1 MHIVLTHEQADFDAL
16 ASLLCASLLYERAIP
31 VLPRRMNR
39 NVRAFLT
46 LYGVNLPFVDPRD
59 LSGDPIETITL
70 VDTQSMVSL
79 KGMSA
84 QTQVHV
90 IDHHPLRENLPS
102 NWQVTIEALGA
113 TTTFLIE
120 ALREQNGRLTTIQ
133 ATLMLLG
140 IYEDTGSLTYTRTT
154 PRDLRAAAY
163 LIEQGASLKIAA
175 DFLNH
180 PLSNQQQ
187 KLYDQLRK
195 AVELHNIHG
204 HSIVVAT
211 GDAEN
216 MTEELSTVVHK
227 MRDLLDPDA
236 LFVLIKTRGGVQLI
250 ARSTSDQIDVAEIAG
265 VFGGGGHERAAAG
278 LIREGSLED
287 LRAELVRILPERV
300 RPAVTVAQIMSR
312 EPQLLEANT
321 PVEEAAQ
328 RMRRY
333 GYEGYPVVQDGHL
346 VGLLTRRAVDRA
358 LGHKLNLTAASLM
371 EAGSFT
377 VSPKD
382 SIEDL
387 QQVMTE
393 SGWGQIPVIDPDTG
407 KIIGI
412 VTRTDLL
419 KILTPQ
425 PEIPGEQNLAS
436 RLEAALPPI
445 RMALLKAVAQKAHNQ
460 HIALYIVGGLVRDLL
475 MDRPSQDLDLVVE
488 GDAIALAEALCEQ
501 YGGRITTH
509 NRFGTAKWHI
519 GEIRSKLAL
528 SLAKWA
534 RPFTPAGGERHTR
547 WPQRQDAS
555 KRTGAQPYIQ
565 LALNEN
571 QLPET
576 LDLVS
581 ARTEFY
587 NYPTALPV
595 VERSSIKLDLH
606 RRDFTIN
613 TLALRLDGHHYGEL
627 YDYWGGVSDI
637 KHKLVRVLHSL
648 SFVDDPTRMLR
659 AARFEQRFQFQ
670 IEGRTLE
677 LLKEAQS
684 LLERVSGDRIRH
696 EFDHIFED
704 EAAGKIMERL
714 HELGLLEAI
723 HPALIWD
730 AWLGEKLKLIP
741 VNAPPEDW
749 ELETTGSLLKRQLSY
764 CLWLLRLDVKTA
776 QQINKRLK
784 LSASLTGTIIDAC
797 KLWQALPEI
806 VGETASKAAKFLE
819 GLSPLARFAVY
830 LACDDP
836 VCKDQLYS
844 YATRWRRITPTID
857 GHALKKRGIPPGPIY
872 RIILERLR
880 AAWLDGEINS
890 ADEENQLL
898 ELLLQ
903 THLTNEQR
911 ESGS

>member
-16 ASLLCASLLYERAIP
+16 ASLLCASLLFERAVP

-59 LSGDPIETITL
+59 LSGDPIDTITL

-84 QTQVHV
+84 QTQVNV
-90 IDHHPLRENLPS
+90 IDHHPLRENLPP
-102 NWQVTIEALGA
+102 NWQVTSVALGA

-120 ALREQNGRLTTIQ
+120 ALQEHNGLLTTIQ
-133 ATLMLLG
+133 ATLMLIG

-154 PRDLRAAAY
+154 PRDLHAAAY
-163 LIEQGASLKIAA
+163 LIEQGASLKIAS

-180 PLSNQQQ
+180 PLSDQQQ
-187 KLYDQLRK
+187 ALYDQLRK
-195 AVELHNIHG
+195 AVEVYNIHG
-204 HSIVVAT
+204 HTIIVST
-211 GDAEN
+211 GDAEK
-216 MTEELSTVVHK
+216 MKEELSTVVHK

-236 LFVLIKTRGGVQLI
+236 LFVLIKTGGGVQLI
-250 ARSTSDQIDVAEIAG
+250 ARSTSDQIDVAEIASE
-265 VFGGGGHERAAAG
+265 FGGGGHERAAAG
-278 LIREGSLED
+278 LIREGTLEEIH
-287 LRAELVRILPERV
+287 AELIRILPERV

-312 EPQLLEANT
+312 GPQLLETNT

-333 GYEGYPVVQDGHL
+333 GYEGYPVMQNGRL

-371 EAGSFT
+371 EAGNFT
-377 VSPKD
+377 VSPQD
-382 SIEDL
+382 SIEKL

-393 SGWGQIPVIDPDTG
+393 SGWGQIPVIDPETG
-407 KIIGI
+407 EIIGI

-419 KILTPQ
+419 KTLTPQ
-425 PEIPGEQNLAS
+425 PEIPGKQNLAS

-445 RMALLKAVAQKAHNQ
+445 RMALLKAVAQEAYNQ
-460 HIALYIVGGLVRDLL
+460 HVALFLVGGLVRDLL
-475 MDRPSQDLDLVVE
+475 LDRPSQDLDLVVE
-488 GDAIALAEALCEQ
+488 GDAIALSEALCEQ
-501 YGGRITTH
+501 FGGRITTH
-509 NRFGTAKWHI
+509 NRFGTAKWHL
-519 GEIRSKLAL
+519 GDIRSKLAL
-528 SLAKWA
+528 SLGKWT
-534 RPFTPAGGERHTR
+534 RTFTASGGERHTR
-547 WPQRQDAS
+547 WPQRQEMS
-555 KRTGAQPYIQ
+555 KRTSTQQYAQITLQ
-565 LALNEN
+565 EN

-627 YDYWGGVSDI
+627 HDYWGGVSDI

-659 AARFEQRFQFQ
+659 AVRFEQRFQFQ

-684 LLERVSGDRIRH
+684 LLERVSGDRLRH

-704 EAAGKIMERL
+704 DAADKIMERL
-714 HELGLLEAI
+714 RQLGLLEAI
-723 HPALIWD
+723 HPALSWD
-730 AWLGEKLKLIP
+730 VWLGEKLKLLP
-741 VNAPPEDW
+741 ANTPSVDW
-749 ELETTGSLLKRQLSY
+749 ELQITGSLLKRRLSY
-764 CLWLLRLDVKTA
+764 CLWLLRMEAITVR
-776 QQINKRLK
+776 QISKRLK
-784 LSASLTGTIIDAC
+784 LSASLNTAVVEASE
-797 KLWQALPEI
+797 LWQAMPGLAARK
-806 VGETASKAAKFLE
+806 ASQVVKLFD
-819 GLSPLARFAVY
+819 GTSPLARNALY

-836 VCKDQLYS
+836 DSKAQLYH
-844 YATRWRRITPTID
+844 YASRWRKITPTID
-857 GHALKKRGIPPGPIY
+857 GNNLKERGIPPGPIY
-872 RIILERLR
+872 RTILERLR

-890 ADEENQLL
+890 ASEENQLL
-898 ELLLQ
+898 ERLLQ
-903 THLTNEQR
+903 DV
-911 ESGS
+911 

>member
-59 LSGDPIETITL
+59 LSGEPIEIITL

-79 KGMSA
+79 KGMSP
-84 QTQVHV
+84 QTQVRV
-90 IDHHPLRENLPS
+90 IDHHPLRENLPA
-102 NWQVTIEALGA
+102 NWQVTSIALGA
-113 TTTFLIE
+113 TTTFLLE
-120 ALREQNGRLTTIQ
+120 ALQDQNGHLTTIQ

-154 PRDLRAAAY
+154 PRDLHAAAY
-163 LIEQGASLKIAA
+163 LIEQGASLKIAT

-180 PLSNQQQ
+180 PLSDQQQ
-187 KLYDQLRK
+187 ELYDQLRK
-195 AVELHNIHG
+195 ATELFNIHG
-204 HSIVVAT
+204 HTIIVAT
-211 GDAEN
+211 GDAAD
-216 MTEELSTVVHK
+216 MKEELSTVVHK
-227 MRDLLDPDA
+227 LRDLLDPDA
-236 LFVLIKTRGGVQLI
+236 LFVLIKTRGGIQLI
-250 ARSTSDQIDVAEIAG
+250 ARSTTDQIDVAEVAS

-278 LIREGSLED
+278 LIRDGSLEE
-287 LRAELVRILPERV
+287 LHAELVRILPERV
-300 RPAVTVAQIMSR
+300 QPAITVSQIMSR
-312 EPQLLEANT
+312 GPQLLETTT

-333 GYEGYPVVQDGHL
+333 GYEGYPVVQEGHL

-358 LGHKLNLTAASLM
+358 LGHKLNLTASSLM
-371 EAGSFT
+371 EAGNFT

-387 QQVMTE
+387 QQIMTE
-393 SGWGQIPVIDPDTG
+393 SGWGQIPVIDPETG
-407 KIIGI
+407 EIIGI

-419 KILTPQ
+419 KTLTPQ
-425 PEIPGEQNLAS
+425 PEIPGKQNLAS

-445 RMALLKAVAQKAHNQ
+445 RMALLKAVAQEAYNQ
-460 HIALYIVGGLVRDLL
+460 HTALYIVGGLVRDLL
-475 MDRPSQDLDLVVE
+475 LDRPSQDLDLVVE
-488 GDAIALAEALCEQ
+488 GDAIALADALSEQ
-501 YGGRITTH
+501 YGGRITMHT
-509 NRFGTAKWHI
+509 RFGTAKWHL
-519 GEIRSKLAL
+519 GEIHSQLAL
-528 SLAKWA
+528 SLEKWA
-534 RPFTPAGGERHTR
+534 RPFTASGGARRTR
-547 WPQRQDAS
+547 WPQRQEGTRKTS
-555 KRTGAQPYIQ
+555 VQQYTQITPG
-565 LALNEN
+565 EN
-571 QLPET
+571 DLPET

-659 AARFEQRFQFQ
+659 AVRFEQRFQFQ
-670 IEGRTLE
+670 IEARTLE

-684 LLERVSGDRIRH
+684 MLERISGDRIRH

-704 EAAGKIMERL
+704 ESAGKIMERL
-714 HELGLLEAI
+714 HQLELLEAI
-723 HPALIWD
+723 HPALSWD
-730 AWLGEKLKLIP
+730 SWLGEKLKSLP
-741 VNAPPEDW
+741 ANSPAADW
-749 ELETTGSLLKRQLSY
+749 EIQISGSLLKQRLSY

-776 QQINKRLK
+776 RQISKRLK
-784 LSASLTGTIIDAC
+784 LSANLSTAVIDAC
-797 KLWQALPEI
+797 EVRQGLPELAA
-806 VGETASKAAKFLE
+806 GTASQLVKYLD
-819 GLSPLARFAVY
+819 GLSALARFAVY

-836 VCKDQLYS
+836 ISKEQLHA
-844 YATRWRRITPTID
+844 YAFRWRKITPTID
-857 GHALKKRGIPPGPIY
+857 GDSLKERGIPPGPIY
-872 RIILERLR
+872 RTILERLR
-880 AAWLDGEINS
+880 AAWLDGEVNNV
-890 ADEENQLL
+890 DEENQLL
-898 ELLLQ
+898 ELLLKDA
-903 THLTNEQR
+903 
-911 ESGS
+911 

>member
-16 ASLLCASLLYERAIP
+16 ASLLCASLLYERAVP

-59 LSGDPIETITL
+59 LSGDPIASITL

-90 IDHHPLRENLPS
+90 IDHHPLRDNLPP
-102 NWQVTIEALGA
+102 NWQVTSVTLGA

-120 ALREQNGRLTTIQ
+120 ALREQNGHLTTIQ
-133 ATLMLLG
+133 ATLMLIG

-154 PRDLRAAAY
+154 PRDLHAAAY
-163 LIEQGASLKIAA
+163 LIEQGASLKIAN

-180 PLSNQQQ
+180 PLSDQQQ
-187 KLYDQLRK
+187 ALYDQLRK
-195 AVELHNIHG
+195 AVEVYTIHG
-204 HSIVVAT
+204 HNIIVST
-211 GDAEN
+211 GDAKK

-236 LFVLIKTRGGVQLI
+236 LFVLIKTGGGVQLI
-250 ARSTSDQIDVAEIAG
+250 ARSTSDQIDVAEIANE
-265 VFGGGGHERAAAG
+265 FGGGGHERAAAG
-278 LIREGSLED
+278 LIREGTLED
-287 LRAELVRILPERV
+287 IHAELIRILPERV

-312 EPQLLEANT
+312 GPQLLETDT

-333 GYEGYPVVQDGHL
+333 GYEGYPVMQNGRL

-358 LGHKLNLTAASLM
+358 LSHKLNLSAASLM
-371 EAGSFT
+371 DAGNFT
-377 VSPKD
+377 LNPQD
-382 SIEDL
+382 SIEKL
-387 QQVMTE
+387 QQIMTE
-393 SGWGQIPVIDPDTG
+393 SGWGQIPVIDPETHE
-407 KIIGI
+407 IIGI

-419 KILTPQ
+419 KTLTPQ
-425 PEIPGEQNLAS
+425 PEIPGKQNLAS

-445 RMALLKAVAQKAHNQ
+445 RMALLKAVAQEAYNQ
-460 HIALYIVGGLVRDLL
+460 HVALYLVGGLVRDLL
-475 MDRPSQDLDLVVE
+475 LDRPSQDLDLVVE
-488 GDAIALAEALCEQ
+488 GDAIDLSEALCEH

-509 NRFGTAKWHI
+509 SRFGTAKWHL

-528 SLAKWA
+528 SLGKWA
-534 RPFTPAGGERHTR
+534 RPFSTSGGERHTR
-547 WPQRQDAS
+547 WPQRQEAS
-555 KRTGAQPYIQ
+555 RRTSTQQYAQIT
-565 LALNEN
+565 LHEN

-627 YDYWGGVSDI
+627 HDYWGGVSDI

-659 AARFEQRFQFQ
+659 AVRFEQRFQFQ

-677 LLKEAQS
+677 LLNEAQS
-684 LLERVSGDRIRH
+684 LLERISGDRIRH
-696 EFDHIFED
+696 ELDHIFED
-704 EAAGKIMERL
+704 EAADKIMKRL
-714 HELGLLEAI
+714 HQLALLEAI
-723 HPALIWD
+723 DPALSWD
-730 AWLGEKLKLIP
+730 AWLGEKFKLLP
-741 VNAPPEDW
+741 VNVLQADW
-749 ELETTGSLLKRQLSY
+749 ELQITGSLLKRRLSY
-764 CLWLLRLDVKTA
+764 CLWLLRVEVITA
-776 QQINKRLK
+776 QQISKRLK
-784 LSASLTGTIIDAC
+784 LSANLSTAVVEASE
-797 KLWQALPEI
+797 LWKEMPEI
-806 VGETASKAAKFLE
+806 AARTASQVVKLLD
-819 GLSPLARFAVY
+819 GTSPMARYAVY
-830 LACDDP
+830 LACDDAAS
-836 VCKDQLYS
+836 KATLFN
-844 YATRWRRITPTID
+844 YAFRWRKIIPTID
-857 GHALKKRGIPPGPIY
+857 GHYLKERGIPPGPIY
-872 RIILERLR
+872 RTILERLR
-880 AAWLDGEINS
+880 AAWLDGEIHS
-890 ADEENQLL
+890 PDEENQLL

-903 THLTNEQR
+903 NA
-911 ESGS
+911 